1 MADEL
6 IQLHVTAVTRLSR
19 AAIPGMLQRKARG
32 VFTQCRNG
40 GLQGT
45 GVRAMVLCSGIVA
58 TEFHTVSADDVAQAT
73 LRGFDAGEVVCVPGL
88 EDGERKF

>member
-1 MADEL
+1 
-6 IQLHVTAVTRLSR
+6 
-19 AAIPGMLQRKARG
+19 MLQRKARG

-58 TEFHTVSADDVAQAT
+58 TEFHTVAGQGGPLPGSMSADDVAQAT